1 MIYDGHAYCFPNL
14 NGLGGFNDFKTFNKH
29 QQIAISQHFQ
39 PVWSD
44 IDRKI
49 IKDVSKI
56 KPADKW
62 YIKSAKDI
70 DFNPAHRGRYE
81 WTDKGVKYVKQY
93 MPPSVANMEYMPEDL
108 IAEMDYAG
116 VDMALLHRTPY
127 LGIGNKYIY
136 DCVQHFPDRLQGLA
150 HVPEWE
156 IFEKLDQS
164 IDNLVYAITKL
175 NMKGLQFLPDH
186 MTLYGKEENWDS
198 PVFKPF
204 WDVFADLNVPLFITP
219 GYNSLQG
226 TSDLIENFFIRLFRG
241 SGLKGLSSMSESA
254 IYNSNLKIIRPF
266 LNFKKDELKYV
277 TLSFFKTYIQDPS
290 NRNEKFLRVR
300 IRKYRKNMEK
310 EGLGT
315 SKIIKTVNNLLLAN
329 KALNFYKNKALN
341 KYAIFPSKNICLI
354 NKKIFLEEAEE
365 IIFKSFSDI
374 LCLISEKYYPPR
386 SAKINSLISR
396 AKKSKFN
403 KCTLGGCVIEK
414 KDSFFRITKNKI
426 REDCCLITKIKLI

>member
-93 MPPSVANMEYMPEDL
+93 MPPSVTNMEYMPEDL

-136 DCVQHFPDRLQGLA
+136 DCVQRFPNRLQGLA
-150 HVPEWE
+150 HVPEWKIIE
-156 IFEKLDQS
+156 ELDQS

-198 PVFKPF
+198 PIFKPF
-204 WDVFADLNVPLFITP
+204 WDVLSDLNVPLFITP

-226 TSDLIENFFIRLFRG
+226 TSDLIGNLGNELIRIGKWMKKYPSVKVVWTHGLAWRLFIKGHEMEIPELIYKSMPTDNSNFYLQLLFPVLLGNIWDYPMKQVLPTLKELNNRIG
-241 SGLKGLSSMSESA
+241 SDRLIWGTDIPMVMRFFTYKQCLDQIHIYGREVLSENDISMICGGTMSELMA
-254 IYNSNLKIIRPF
+254 
-266 LNFKKDELKYV
+266 
-277 TLSFFKTYIQDPS
+277 
-290 NRNEKFLRVR
+290 
-300 IRKYRKNMEK
+300 
-310 EGLGT
+310 
-315 SKIIKTVNNLLLAN
+315 
-329 KALNFYKNKALN
+329 
-341 KYAIFPSKNICLI
+341 I
-354 NKKIFLEEAEE
+354 NK
-365 IIFKSFSDI
+365 
-374 LCLISEKYYPPR
+374 
-386 SAKINSLISR
+386 
-396 AKKSKFN
+396 
-403 KCTLGGCVIEK
+403 
-414 KDSFFRITKNKI
+414 
-426 REDCCLITKIKLI
+426 

>member
-186 MTLYGKEENWDS
+186 MTLFGKEENWDS

-226 TSDLIENFFIRLFRG
+226 TSDLIENLSNELIKLEKWMKKYPSVKVVWTHGLAWRLFVRG
-241 SGLKGLSSMSESA
+241 DEMKIPELIYKSMPTDNSNFYLQLLFPVLLGDIWDYPMKQVLPTLKELNNRIGSDRLIWGTDIPMVMRFFTYKQCLDQIYIYGQEVLSDNDISMICGGTMSE
-254 IYNSNLKIIRPF
+254 LM
-266 LNFKKDELKYV
+266 
-277 TLSFFKTYIQDPS
+277 T
-290 NRNEKFLRVR
+290 
-300 IRKYRKNMEK
+300 
-310 EGLGT
+310 
-315 SKIIKTVNNLLLAN
+315 
-329 KALNFYKNKALN
+329 
-341 KYAIFPSKNICLI
+341 I
-354 NKKIFLEEAEE
+354 N
-365 IIFKSFSDI
+365 
-374 LCLISEKYYPPR
+374 
-386 SAKINSLISR
+386 
-396 AKKSKFN
+396 
-403 KCTLGGCVIEK
+403 
-414 KDSFFRITKNKI
+414 
-426 REDCCLITKIKLI
+426 